1 MPIPQNITK
10 LDTYQMKPLLPLL
23 GAAKANKTNLTFL
36 HDRFLVVGSEKD
48 GLTAKSETKSLF
60 FRVTGTR
67 KCHELLA
74 LIMTTVNEED
84 SFQPN
89 LINKLK
95 ISCTNYARFSVNC
108 LSATVYILGI
118 SMDPSNERKH
128 EAAYDAACAVQ
139 DYFKAAYF

>member
-1 MPIPQNITK
+1 MTSIQSYCPWDAQCGSLLDAHPELDALCVCDHDVRVLGSAFKHAELENITK

-36 HDRFLVVGSEKD
+36 YDRFLVVGSEKD

-60 FRVTGTR
+60 FRVTGT
-67 KCHELLA
+67 L
-74 LIMTTVNEED
+74 
-84 SFQPN
+84 
-89 LINKLK
+89 
-95 ISCTNYARFSVNC
+95 
-108 LSATVYILGI
+108 YILGI